1 MTFPRSES
9 RPIEIVPGW
18 KSLKVSEV
26 KCTKYSIKSVS
37 LAINIVK
44 YQVQVKV
51 NCRQNTYVNVGD
63 SEESNWVYLL
73 EYCS

>member
-1 MTFPRSES
+1 MTFPGRES
-9 RPIEIVPGW
+9 HPIEIVPKW

-37 LAINIVK
+37 LAINVVK

-51 NCRQNTYVNVGD
+51 NYRQNTYLYVGD
-63 SEESNWVYLL
+63 SEEK
-73 EYCS
+73 